1 MSIAGTALDLRNLR
15 WSTCS
20 SQGQGPDV
28 LLSARFPDSNSV
40 WRIRSRPSLTP
51 AIE

>member
-15 WSTCS
+15 FNVLVE
-20 SQGQGPDV
+20 GQGPDV
-28 LLSARFPDSNSV
+28 LLVHGFPDSNSV
-40 WRIRSRPSLTP
+40 WRIRSRPSSTP